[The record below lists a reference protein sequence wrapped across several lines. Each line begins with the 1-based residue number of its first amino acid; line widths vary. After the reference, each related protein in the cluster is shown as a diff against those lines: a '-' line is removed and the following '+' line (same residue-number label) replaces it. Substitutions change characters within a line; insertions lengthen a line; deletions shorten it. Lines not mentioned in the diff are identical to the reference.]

1 MKGSTAMPMKPIK
14 QKKSG
19 LIEKISQS
27 VAGIRRITDWR
38 PDIAVILGTGLGN
51 FAKKI
56 KAEANID
63 YASIPN
69 FPVSTVESHAGN
81 LLFGT
86 LGDKKV
92 AAMEGRFHFYEGYSL
107 EDVTFPVRVLKEL
120 GAKILVVSNAA
131 GGLNL
136 AYRKGEIVLIEDHI
150 NFMGVNPLIGPN
162 DERLGPRFPD
172 MCAPYSARLIG
183 LTEEAGRDQ
192 KLSLRRGVYIG
203 VTGPNLETRAEYRM
217 MRNLGADLVGMSTVP
232 EVIAGVHMGMEILG
246 VSIVTDTCDPDHLE
260 PCDIKEIIKTANE
273 AGPKLDRLLEAAIK
287 KF

>member
-1 MKGSTAMPMKPIK
+1 MPIKPIK

-19 LIEKISQS
+19 LLEKIAASA
-27 VAGIRRITDWR
+27 AGIRRVTDWK

-51 FAKKI
+51 LAKKI
-56 KAEANID
+56 KAEAQME
-63 YASIPN
+63 YASIPH
-69 FPVSTVESHAGN
+69 FPVSTVESHAGKI
-81 LLFGT
+81 LFGT
-86 LGDKKV
+86 LAGKKV

-107 EDVTFPVRVLKEL
+107 AEVTFPVRVLKEL

-136 AYRKGEIVLIEDHI
+136 AFRKGEIVLIEDHI

-162 DERLGPRFPD
+162 EERLGPRFPD
-172 MCAPYSARLIG
+172 MSAPYSARLMG
-183 LTEEAGRDQ
+183 LTEEAAREQ
-192 KLSLRRGVYIG
+192 KLSVRRGVYIG

-246 VSIVTDTCDPDHLE
+246 MSIVTDVCDPDHLE
-260 PCDIKEIIKTANE
+260 PVDIKEIIKTANE
-273 AGPKLDRLLEAAIK
+273 AGPKLDRLLESAIR